1 MEYTVH
7 DLSWI
12 RISASGKPFLL
23 RALARNML
31 ILKNIELFI
40 QLELINIQNRSHMR
54 LRYKMIV
61 HVSLFV

>member
-1 MEYTVH
+1 LFIVYLTFAVKTTGIRTPKSSKKQLQYEMEYTVH

-31 ILKNIELFI
+31 I
-40 QLELINIQNRSHMR
+40 
-54 LRYKMIV
+54 
-61 HVSLFV
+61 